1 MCILFSFVND
11 EINPNI
17 YFFNLSAAIKSRHK
31 SHLIFQFTESQQ
43 INNAVAQAVLNMFVH
58 SKMFLRSIDISLPKS
73 LQYIDIEIAK
83 VLQGSQ
89 HKIIVETFRNISIPD
104 VAGSDGQ
111 FVQLNITQMVAEWF
125 SSHDT
130 SHGMAV
136 KIIASKSGAPLPHK
150 IVSLDA
156 ENFTTVSL

>member
-1 MCILFSFVND
+1 M
-11 EINPNI
+11 
-17 YFFNLSAAIKSRHK
+17 K
-31 SHLIFQFTESQQ
+31 
-43 INNAVAQAVLNMFVH
+43 NAVAQAVLNIFVH
-58 SKMFLRSIDISLPKS
+58 SKKFLRSTDLSLPKS
-73 LQYIDIEIAK
+73 LQFIDIEIAK

-89 HKIIVETFRNISIPD
+89 HKIVFETFRNISIPD

-111 FVQLNITQMVAEWF
+111 FVQLNITDMVAEWF
-125 SSHDT
+125 MSEET

-156 ENFTTVSL
+156 EKSDTVSLK